1 MDSQER
7 VKKPEPVRT
16 QPIRN
21 WGVLFDAPGGSPP
34 RAMPGTPSPKE
45 ATPPGSSVSRGVE
58 TGYRVVEE
66 YLRQGQN
73 VARAVGLPFP
83 GGAVAD
89 EGLQDRMGAMFR
101 SFSDFAG
108 LWMDVM
114 GRMSAGGAST
124 PGVTPPLGTA
134 GPFPAGGAPPAPA
147 VSEAPKAVAP
157 ERPVAPEPRVSPE
170 PQAGA
175 PVALTLD
182 IQSARRI
189 EVSVDLRPRSSGLSL
204 VVHELRAPEPD
215 KPRLAGV
222 SLEGLPDE
230 ERVVLRIHVPD
241 DHPPGV
247 YSGVILDAR
256 TSLPRGTLSVRIP
269 PV

>member
-1 MDSQER
+1 
-7 VKKPEPVRT
+7 
-16 QPIRN
+16 
-21 WGVLFDAPGGSPP
+21 
-34 RAMPGTPSPKE
+34 
-45 ATPPGSSVSRGVE
+45 VE

-73 VARAVGLPFP
+73 MARAVGLPFP
-83 GGAVAD
+83 DGAVAD
-89 EGLQDRMGAMFR
+89 DGLQNRMGAMFR

-114 GRMSAGGAST
+114 GRMSAGGAPA
-124 PGVTPPLGTA
+124 PGVTPPQGTA
-134 GPFPAGGAPPAPA
+134 GPFPAGGGPV
-147 VSEAPKAVAP
+147 VSEDPKAVAP
-157 ERPVAPEPRVSPE
+157 ERPVAPEPRVPPE

-175 PVALTLD
+175 PLALTLD
-182 IQSARRI
+182 VQSARRI
-189 EVSVDLRPRSSGLSL
+189 EISIDLRPRSSGLSL

-222 SLEGLPDE
+222 TLEGMPDE
-230 ERVVLRIHVPD
+230 ERVVLRLHVPD

-269 PV
+269 ST